1 MSIATQEIPHTSNW
15 IIETSDLSKQFNGQV
30 GVEDLSIKIPKNA
43 IFGFIGPSGSG
54 KTTTVRLLLGI
65 YPPSAGTAS
74 VFGHQPHRFSQ
85 NDRERIGYMPQLF
98 MLQNGL
104 TVWQNLAFVASL
116 YGLIGHRK
124 QCIRKV
130 LELVELTGHEKK
142 RAIDLSGGMQR
153 RLSLAAA
160 LLHSPELIF
169 LDEPTA
175 GIDPVLRRKFWDH
188 FQALKNEGRT
198 LFITTQY
205 VSEAAYCDYV
215 GVMSDGK
222 LLMVETPEKLKK
234 IGMGGEL
241 IELIFEQPLSPAQM
255 EGLQA
260 QPDVAAGNVQD
271 LEWQR
276 LLVLVDDAAE
286 RIPSMLRWCQ
296 DNGVT
301 VKEAQKL
308 EPSFDDVFVQLI
320 QRHRDDSSILS

>member
-1 MSIATQEIPHTSNW
+1 MAIDSRVTETKTDC
-15 IIETSDLSKQFNGQV
+15 IIETEQLTKKFNAEI
-30 GVEDLSIKIPKNA
+30 GVEDLTIQIPRQT

-65 YPPSAGTAS
+65 HPPTSGFAQ

-85 NDRERIGYMPQLF
+85 HDREKIGYMPQLF

-104 TVWQNLAFVASL
+104 TVWQNMAFVASL
-116 YGLIGHRK
+116 YGMMRHRR
-124 QCIRKV
+124 QRIRKK

-142 RAIDLSGGMQR
+142 RAVDLSGGMQR

-160 LLHSPELIF
+160 LLHDPELIF

-188 FQALKNEGRT
+188 FQDLKEQGNT

-215 GVMSDGK
+215 GVMSEGR
-222 LLMVETPEKLKK
+222 LLMVETPENLKRT
-234 IGMGGEL
+234 GMGGEI
-241 IELIFEQPLSPAQM
+241 IEIKFADLLTPSQM
-255 EGLQA
+255 EAIREQADLSAGQVQLMERQTLQ
-260 QPDVAAGNVQD
+260 VI
-271 LEWQR
+271 
-276 LLVLVDDAAE
+276 VDDAAQ
-286 RIPSMLRWCQ
+286 RLPSLLGWCQ
-296 DNGVT
+296 ENKIT

-308 EPSFDDVFVQLI
+308 EPSFDDVFVKLI
-320 QRHRDDSSILS
+320 ERQRDGA

>member
-1 MSIATQEIPHTSNW
+1 MTIDSREMESKTDW
-15 IIETSDLSKQFNGQV
+15 IIETEHLTKKFNDEF
-30 GVEDLSIKIPKNA
+30 GVKDVSIQIPRNA

-65 YPPSAGTAS
+65 YPPTSGSAL

-116 YGLIGHRK
+116 YGMKRHRK
-124 QCIRKV
+124 ERIRKR
-130 LELVELTGHEKK
+130 LDLVELIGQEKK
-142 RAIDLSGGMQR
+142 RASDLSGGMQR

-160 LLHSPELIF
+160 LLHDPELIF

-188 FQALKNEGRT
+188 FQVLKEQGNT

-215 GVMSDGK
+215 GVMSEGR
-222 LLMVETPEKLKK
+222 LLMVETPENLKR
-234 IGMGGEL
+234 IGMGGEI
-241 IELIFEQPLSPAQM
+241 IEIKFTNPLTLAQM
-255 EGLQA
+255 EA
-260 QPDVAAGNVQD
+260 IREQPDVLAGHIQ
-271 LEWQR
+271 
-276 LLVLVDDAAE
+276 LLNNETLQVIVDDAAPL
-286 RIPSMLRWCQ
+286 IPTLLGWCQ
-296 DNGVT
+296 ENEIA

-320 QRHRDDSSILS
+320 KRYRDDS